1 MSQLEVKLK
10 RSNSIESVSTKLA
23 RKSLRSGRVKTQL
36 AQWWDCDEGIKKYI
50 ACSGAV
56 LKDNSGNEYHLVWP
70 HSYSAKI
77 DLVWVSEN
85 QDIIFQKIK
94 GVKRLA
100 LFCWD
105 KKTVLTHWIAGKHP
119 GQKPARFDVN
129 SSCPGG
135 GNPNPNPDPDAKCS
149 SIPELPTIDTSEE
162 LAEKSVLL
170 FDKCVDVL
178 SLPPL

>member
-1 MSQLEVKLK
+1 MSQLQIKLK
-10 RSNSIESVSTKLA
+10 RSNSVASASTKLA
-23 RKSLRSGRVKTQL
+23 RKSLSSGRVKAQL
-36 AQWWDCDEGIKKYI
+36 AQWWDCDGAIKKYV
-50 ACSGAV
+50 ACSGAL

-94 GVKRLA
+94 GVKHLA
-100 LFCWD
+100 LFCSD

-119 GQKPARFDVN
+119 GQKPTRFNVN
-129 SSCPGG
+129 DSCPGG
-135 GNPNPNPDPDAKCS
+135 GGGSPTPDPKCS
-149 SIPELPTIDTSEE
+149 SIPELPTIDTGEE

-178 SLPPL
+178 SLPLL